1 MILENFRKI
10 LGCLN
15 FYLDRIIVTVTS
27 HGNLRAFHR
36 ISMFVE
42 TKEKYFEWRKLIE
55 EAKISFGCQ

>member
-1 MILENFRKI
+1 MKI
-10 LGCLN
+10 LGYLN

-42 TKEKYFEWRKLIE
+42 TKKKIFRME
-55 EAKISFGCQ
+55 EINGGE